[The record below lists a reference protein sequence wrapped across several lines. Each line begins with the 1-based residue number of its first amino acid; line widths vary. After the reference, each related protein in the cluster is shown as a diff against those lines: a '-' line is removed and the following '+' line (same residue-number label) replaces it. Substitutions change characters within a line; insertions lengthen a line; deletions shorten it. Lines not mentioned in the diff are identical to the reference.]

1 MNLPIETVVP
11 DEQLIKEVQYNCDI
25 SDARDHGIYSMCSLV
40 LKLRNLYKWEKGLQP
55 WSEPEAAELLDWIEA
70 RESYWEEIAQ
80 QEFRPLTLNGR
91 ACPVDD
97 VNAVNGNSGT
107 QPYIYGAGHGRSL
120 KAIFFLAEVV
130 DHLSMEDCPVLLLG
144 REHAREMASP
154 FAMVQEGQVLVRT
167 EPLRYFLYD
176 HIQELRSSCRSSYRY
191 FLNSY
196 GLLAGGEL
204 DQQKLSAV
212 LDQIAVNERNLFI
225 YHEIGELLEDS
236 LDSETQRR
244 LIGRFPGS
252 VIEFVSRAVR
262 DVLADT
268 HPRGVLAH
276 LVKVRKESTLALFV
290 SFVDGLRQELFPEL
304 NLAWKGFVERQN
316 WDGLER
322 ARIDCRKRTQRVAAN
337 IMDIA
342 ERAEDQTD
350 QAVQKEFND
359 VVLVPLGLEI
369 PQL

>member
-1 MNLPIETVVP
+1 MNKPIETEVP
-11 DEQLIKEVQYNCDI
+11 DEKLIKEVQYNCDI

-70 RESYWEEIAQ
+70 RESYWEEIAEK
-80 QEFRPLTLNGR
+80 EFRPLSLNGR
-91 ACPVDD
+91 TYPADD
-97 VNAVNGNSGT
+97 VNAVNGNSGA
-107 QPYIYGAGHGRSL
+107 QPYFYGAGHGRSM
-120 KAIFFLAEVV
+120 KAIFFLAEVE
-130 DHLSMEDCPVLLLG
+130 DHLTMEDCPVLVLG

-176 HIQELRSSCRSSYRY
+176 HIQELRSSCRSSFRY

-196 GLLAGGEL
+196 GLLTDGEL
-204 DQQKLSAV
+204 DQQKLSAA
-212 LDQIAVNERNLFI
+212 LDQIAVNERHLFI

-236 LDSETQRR
+236 LDSEIQRR
-244 LIGRFPGS
+244 IIGRFPGS
-252 VIEFVSRAVR
+252 VIEFTSRAVR

-268 HPRGVLAH
+268 HPRGLLAH

-304 NLAWKGFVERQN
+304 GSAWKGFIEHKN
-316 WDGLER
+316 WNDLEQ
-322 ARIDCRKRTQRVAAN
+322 ARTDCRKRTKRL
-337 IMDIA
+337 A
-342 ERAEDQTD
+342 EKIEDLAESSENHSDKEM
-350 QAVQKEFND
+350 QKRFND
-359 VVLVPLGLEI
+359 DVLVPLGLEI
-369 PQL
+369 PEL